1 MMRGA
6 RQSVLACGLA
16 AALIAAAPAAA
27 ATPTDG
33 SYTGKDSQGR
43 EVRFSFKGRHLHDFD
58 LGVLRANREAYVTA
72 DGRFGDREYH
82 HILDGE
88 WTTTTHVKGTYSYYR
103 DTRHGLV
110 KVVIHWTA
118 NLVGTR

>member
-1 MMRGA
+1 MRGRHLQA
-6 RQSVLACGLA
+6 AVAGLA
-16 AALIAAAPAAA
+16 VTMAAATPAVA

-33 SYTGKDSQGR
+33 AYTGKDSQGR
-43 EVRFSFKGRHLHDFD
+43 EVGFSFKGRHLHDFD

-82 HILDGE
+82 HILEGE
-88 WTTTTHVKGTYSYYR
+88 WTTPTHVKGTYSYYR
-103 DTRHGLV
+103 DTRRGLV

-118 NLVGTR
+118 SLASAG